1 MAYATP
7 QDLLIRYDER
17 RVADLVSD
25 TGTRSATPLTSPVVA
40 AVLEDAAGIL
50 DSACRVGGRYSLTDL
65 ANMSGSGHSL
75 LVRLSCDIAY
85 SLLVARRGYS
95 TTDMKV
101 MAPQM
106 EWATKMLDD
115 IRKGDRVLDIFG
127 FPVTPG
133 GGTGTGGGTG
143 GGTGNGGSNGTGG
156 GTGTGGSNGTG
167 GTGTNGVPDAHSA
180 LTCPRVMA
188 LKARTLGYYSGT
200 DTVGL
205 SSRLWGKRNPN

>member
-25 TGTRSATPLTSPVVA
+25 TGTRSAAPLTSPVVA

-106 EWATKMLDD
+106 DWANKMLDD
-115 IRKGDRVLDIFG
+115 LRKGDRVLDIFG
-127 FPVTPG
+127 FTVTP
-133 GGTGTGGGTG
+133 GGGTG
-143 GGTGNGGSNGTGG
+143 GGTGSGGSGHGTGSTS
-156 GTGTGGSNGTG
+156 GTHT
-167 GTGTNGVPDAHSA
+167 A
-180 LTCPRVMA
+180 LTCLHIES
-188 LKARTLGYYSGT
+188 LKARTPGYYSGT